1 MTGLTVVEVKEM
13 AENDVSQME
22 QVQATAPVT
31 SESEKILKQSEV
43 NELIGKVKHT
53 ERQKGYEEGYQKAL
67 SSLGNMQDAPKPQA
81 APNIEELVKAQI
93 DKMKSEDMAQ
103 QAEMQRQQ
111 HWNGVLTQL
120 KPKVDDAAKK
130 YNDYDTVTS
139 NIDFIKHAPEVLA
152 FANTVD
158 NAGDVLYD
166 LAKNPLKLAQIQA
179 ARSPEI
185 AVAAIKQI
193 SDSIKMN
200 EQAQSSNSRAREP
213 LSQIRPSPVGTGQG
227 QMSIRDF
234 KAKYRK

>member
-1 MTGLTVVEVKEM
+1 M

-31 SESEKILKQSEV
+31 SESEKVLKQSEV
-43 NELIGKVKHT
+43 NEIIGKVKHVHH
-53 ERQKGYEEGYQKAL
+53 QKGYEEGYQKAL
-67 SSLGNMQDAPKPQA
+67 SSLGGMPAEAKPTA

>member
-1 MTGLTVVEVKEM
+1 M
-13 AENDVSQME
+13 AENEVQME

-31 SESEKILKQSEV
+31 SESEKLLKQSEV
-43 NELIGKVKHT
+43 NEIIGKAKHV

-67 SSLGNMQDAPKPQA
+67 ASLGGMPAEAKPSA
-81 APNIEELVKAQI
+81 TAPNIEDVVKSQI
-93 DKMKSEDMAQ
+93 EKMRADEMAKQ
-103 QAEMQRQQ
+103 QEMQRQQ

-120 KPKVDDAAKK
+120 KPKVEDAAKK

-139 NIDFIKHAPEVLA
+139 SINFMQEAPEVLA
-152 FANTVD
+152 YANTVE
-158 NAGDVLYD
+158 NAGDVLYE
-166 LAKNPLKLAQIQA
+166 LAKNPLTLAQVQN
-179 ARSPEI
+179 ARSPQI

-193 SDSIKMN
+193 SDSIKAN
-200 EQAQSSNSRAREP
+200 ENAKANNLRAREP